1 MGGAVF
7 APPVPIILNWSVSIN
22 MKIKMK
28 LIIVAAI
35 LLIVTMTAFSVF
47 LNLQLTSTA
56 QTIFEN
62 YLSDVSAVQASSLDS
77 YTKDIADRFG
87 VITALPEIQ
96 TFTSGKYADGSNEYK
111 AANDALSA
119 LVSSGTLT
127 SAVVYDDSKNVILA
141 TGAGESVTNASGICN
156 TEASDNSVVIF
167 SEEGSKK
174 SWGVSIKNKVNNYNV
189 GLVFANSGISN
200 IIQQSKGLIFVV
212 DPLGSIGVTGQTYGG
227 NYNAGTAS
235 TQFGIYK
242 DAVASA
248 NIAPSKFVTP
258 EGDMIAFAAASES
271 GWKAVANQETSKSI
285 QFSTP
290 ASNAVTGIAITMIV
304 VCLVAAI
311 IGIIIVTKPLYKI
324 QDTLLKISRGDH
336 DARIDIMSRNEY
348 GDIARVF
355 NDIVDNIIISESRY
369 RTIIDMS
376 DNIIFEWNLSTK
388 EVTFSNNFNKKFSYR
403 APSDH
408 FADSFLI
415 KCKVHPEDADR
426 YTSDLQ
432 KLEKGENFKHNEYRI
447 KNIYGDYIWVLIRT
461 SSIVDQEGKTVKI
474 VGVIVDIDRAKKSEN
489 ILTAHASFDSLTN
502 VFNRETIEVA
512 INNEIELIAARKSE
526 FAILFVDIDDFKFYN
541 DQYSHATGDQVL
553 RFTATTIKNAVGDK
567 GMVGRYGG
575 DEFIVCIKDS
585 DNNDP
590 ALVAEQMLTTLKEG
604 FDSDSGD
611 HLTVNVSIGISVI
624 KDNTKRVE
632 EIIGQADDAMY
643 KIKKS
648 GKSNFGFLE
657 T

>member
-1 MGGAVF
+1 
-7 APPVPIILNWSVSIN
+7 
-22 MKIKMK
+22 MKIKIK
-28 LIIVAAI
+28 LIIVAAV
-35 LLIVTMTAFSVF
+35 LLIITVSAFSVF

-56 QTIFEN
+56 HTMFEQ
-62 YLSDVSAVQASSLDS
+62 YLSDVSRVQAASLNA
-77 YTKDIADRFG
+77 YANDIADRFD
-87 VITALPEIQ
+87 VITSLPAIQ
-96 TFTSGKYADGSNEYK
+96 TFTKGSYKSGSAEYT
-111 AANDALSA
+111 AANDALAS
-119 LVSSGTLT
+119 LIGSQTLT
-127 SAVVYDDSKNVILA
+127 RAVIYDSKNNVVLSSGVSD
-141 TGAGESVTNASGICN
+141 TVTNPSGICN
-156 TEASDNSVVIF
+156 TEAADHKAVLF
-167 SEEGSKK
+167 SEEGSK
-174 SWGVSIKNKVNNYNV
+174 SYGVSIKSKVNDYNV
-189 GLVFANSGISN
+189 GLVFSNAGIGN
-200 IIQQSKGLIFVV
+200 IIQQSKGLVFVV
-212 DPLGSIGVTGQTYGG
+212 DPMNSLAVSRDTFGGSYSK
-227 NYNAGTAS
+227 NTAS
-235 TQFGIYK
+235 QEFSIYSN
-242 DAVASA
+242 AVTNATTE
-248 NIAPSKFVTP
+248 PSKFVS
-258 EGDMIAFAAASES
+258 EDGSIVAFTTASAN
-271 GWKAVANQETSKSI
+271 GWKAVADQKAVKAI
-285 QFSTP
+285 QFSNS
-290 ASNAVTGIAITMIV
+290 AVSAVTGIAVTMLVI
-304 VCLVAAI
+304 CLVAAI
-311 IGIIIVTKPLYKI
+311 IMIIAVTKPLYKI
-324 QDTLLKISRGDH
+324 EDTIIKISRGDH
-336 DARIDIMSRNEY
+336 DARIDIMSKNEY

-355 NDIVDNIIISESRY
+355 NDIVDNIIVSESRY

-376 DNIIFEWNLSTK
+376 DNIIFEWNLTTK
-388 EVTFSNNFNKKFSYR
+388 EVSFSNNFNKKFSYR
-403 APSDH
+403 APSEH

-415 KCKVHPEDADR
+415 KCKVHPEDAER

-461 SSIVDQEGKTVKI
+461 SSIVDQEGRTVKI

-489 ILTAHASFDSLTN
+489 ILTARASFDSLTN

-585 DNNDP
+585 DTNDP
-590 ALVAEQMLTTLKEG
+590 ALVAEQILNTLKEG

-611 HLTVNVSIGISVI
+611 HLTINVSIGISVI

-643 KIKKS
+643 RIKKS

-657 T
+657 S

>member
-1 MGGAVF
+1 
-7 APPVPIILNWSVSIN
+7 
-22 MKIKMK
+22 MKVKMK
-28 LIIVAAI
+28 LIIIAAL
-35 LLIVTMTAFSVF
+35 LLIVTMAAFSVF
-47 LNLQLTSTA
+47 LNIQLTSTS
-56 QTIFEN
+56 QTMFEN
-62 YLSDVSAVQASSLDS
+62 YLADVSAVQAVSLNNYANDV
-77 YTKDIADRFG
+77 AERFD
-87 VITALPEIQ
+87 VITALPAVQ
-96 TFTSGKYADGSNEYK
+96 AFTSGSHKSGSSEYE
-111 AANDALSA
+111 AASNAFNSLI
-119 LVSSGTLT
+119 SSGSLI
-127 SAVVYDDSKNVILA
+127 SAVVYDASNNVVLA
-141 TGAGESVTNASGICN
+141 SGASDSVTNASGICN
-156 TEASDNSVVIF
+156 TSAPDHTAVLFSD
-167 SEEGSKK
+167 EGSKK
-174 SWGVSIKNKVNNYNV
+174 SYGVSIKSKVNDYNV
-189 GLVFANSGISN
+189 GLVFANTGISN
-200 IIQQSKGLIFVV
+200 IIRQSKGLVFVV
-212 DPLGSIGVTGQTYGG
+212 DPLSSIAITGETYGG
-227 NYNAGTAS
+227 NYNEGNAS
-235 TQFGIYK
+235 SQFTIYK
-242 DAVASA
+242 DTVASA
-248 NIAPSKFVTP
+248 GADPSRYISDDGAIIAYAT
-258 EGDMIAFAAASES
+258 ASAN
-271 GWKAVANQETSKSI
+271 GWKAVANQEASKALA
-285 QFSTP
+285 
-290 ASNAVTGIAITMIV
+290 ASSSASGTVTTIAVVMIV
-304 VCLVAAI
+304 VCLIAAI
-311 IGIIIVTKPLYKI
+311 ILIITVTKPLYKI
-324 QDTLLKISRGDH
+324 QDTLIKISRGDH
-336 DARIDIMSRNEY
+336 DARVDIMSKNEY

-355 NDIVDNIIISESRY
+355 NDIVDNIIVSESRY

-376 DNIIFEWNLSTK
+376 DNIIFEWNLNTK

-403 APSDH
+403 APSEH

-426 YTSDLQ
+426 YTADLQ

-461 SSIVDQEGKTVKI
+461 SSILDQEGKAVKI

-489 ILTAHASFDSLTN
+489 ILTARASFDSLTN

-585 DNNDP
+585 DSNDP
-590 ALVAEQMLTTLKEG
+590 ALIAEQMLNTLKAG

-643 KIKKS
+643 RIKKS

>member
-1 MGGAVF
+1 
-7 APPVPIILNWSVSIN
+7 
-22 MKIKMK
+22 MK

-47 LNLQLTSTA
+47 LNIQLTSTA
-56 QTIFEN
+56 NTMFEN
-62 YLSDVSAVQASSLDS
+62 YLSDVSALQTACLGNYAS
-77 YTKDIADRFG
+77 DIANRFDA
-87 VITALPEIQ
+87 ITATPAVQ
-96 TFTSGKYADGSNEYK
+96 TFTSGSYKSGSDEYK
-111 AANDALSA
+111 AAEDAFASLI
-119 LVSSGTLT
+119 SSGTLT
-127 SAVVYDDSKNVILA
+127 GAVVYDNNNSVVLA
-141 TGAGESVTNASGICN
+141 SGAADTVTNASGICN
-156 TEASDNSVVIF
+156 TEAPDHTAVIF
-167 SEEGSKK
+167 AEEGSKK
-174 SWGVSIKNKVNNYNV
+174 AYGVSIKSKVNNYNV
-189 GLVFANSGISN
+189 GLVFANTGIAN
-200 IIQQSKGLIFVV
+200 IIQQSKGLVFVV
-212 DPLGSIGVTGQTYGG
+212 DPLNSIAVTGQTFGG
-227 NYNAGTAS
+227 NYDQGTAS
-235 TQFGIYK
+235 SQFAVYK
-242 DAVASA
+242 DVVVNA
-248 NIAPSKFVTP
+248 NPAPSRFIS
-258 EGDMIAFAAASES
+258 GDGTLIAYAASTDS
-271 GWKAVANQETSKSI
+271 KWKAVVYQETSKAV
-285 QFSTP
+285 QY
-290 ASNAVTGIAITMIV
+290 SNSATSSVTGVSVALVII
-304 VCLVAAI
+304 CLIAAI
-311 IGIIIVTKPLYKI
+311 IGIITVTKPLYKI
-324 QDTLLKISRGDH
+324 QDILIKISRGDH
-336 DARIDIMSRNEY
+336 DARVDIMSKNEY

-355 NDIVDNIIISESRY
+355 NDIVDNIIVSESRY

-388 EVTFSNNFNKKFSYR
+388 EVSFSNNFNKKFSYR
-403 APSDH
+403 APSEH

-415 KCKVHPEDADR
+415 KCKVHPEDAER
-426 YTSDLQ
+426 YNSDLQ

-461 SSIVDQEGKTVKI
+461 SSIVDQEGKAVKI

-489 ILTAHASFDSLTN
+489 ILTARASFDSLTN

-575 DEFIVCIKDS
+575 DEFIVCIKDA

-590 ALVAEQMLTTLKEG
+590 ALIAEQMLNTLKEG
-604 FDSDSGD
+604 FDCDSGD

-624 KDNTKRVE
+624 KDNSKRVE

-643 KIKKS
+643 RIKKS